1 MGKGASRK
9 SFMSKKQKKYRGKDF
24 IRQMIHHDID
34 SGVND
39 GRLATRF
46 PPEPNGYL
54 HIGHAL
60 SICINFGIANEFNGP
75 CFLRFDD
82 TNPAKESDEYVNAI
96 MRDVKWLGFDWGNNI
111 AHASDYFE
119 SIHESALE
127 LIEKNLAYVDSQTG
141 EEIKKFRGT
150 LNSPGTVSPYRDRSI
165 SENLGLFDRMK
176 NGEFENG
183 EHVLRAKID
192 MSSPNINLRD
202 PIIYRILHLDH
213 QRTGKKWCIYPMYD
227 FAHTL
232 SDAIEGT
239 THSLCTLEFEDHRP
253 LYEWFLDN
261 LDLPTRPR
269 QIEFS
274 RLNVEH
280 TITSKRKLAELIDSG
295 HVSGWDDPRMPTI
308 SGLRKRGYPAS
319 AVREFCKRVGI
330 TKKDKSIE
338 MPLLESTV
346 REELDASCNRVMA
359 ILNPLKVTIDNF
371 LKDETEM
378 LEARNHPKNKEMGSR
393 DLPFGR
399 NILIERDDF
408 MENPDQD
415 FYRLSPGSEV
425 RLRYAYII
433 KCEEVIKDEN
443 GEIIELICS
452 YDPETKSGVGTSTKK
467 VKSAIHWVSD
477 DHAIAGHVSL
487 FETLYSDPN
496 PDSDSPI
503 NPDSKIQMDQPAF
516 ERSLSKAVIG
526 TRFQFE
532 RNGYF
537 ILDEIKD
544 EKLIFNRIVTLK
556 DTWAKI
562 QNRKK

>member
-1 MGKGASRK
+1 
-9 SFMSKKQKKYRGKDF
+9 
-24 IRQMIHHDID
+24 MIHHDVD

-60 SICINFGIANEFNGP
+60 SICINFGIAKEFDAP
-75 CFLRFDD
+75 CYLRFDD
-82 TNPAKESDEYVNAI
+82 TNPAKESDEYVNSI
-96 MRDVKWLGFDWGNNI
+96 MDDVKWLGFDWGNDL
-111 AHASDYFE
+111 AHASDYFD
-119 SIHESALE
+119 SIHEFAIE
-127 LIEKNLAYVDSQTG
+127 LIEKDLAYIDSQTS
-141 EEIKKFRGT
+141 EEIKNSRGT
-150 LNSPGTVSPYRDRSI
+150 LNAPGTESPYRDRPI

-202 PIIYRILHLDH
+202 PIIYRILHSDH
-213 QRTGKKWCIYPMYD
+213 QRTGSKWCIYPMYD

-274 RLNVEH
+274 RLNLEH
-280 TITSKRKLAELIDSG
+280 TITSKRKLADLVVSG
-295 HVSGWDDPRMPTI
+295 HVSGWDDPRMPTL

-319 AVREFCKRVGI
+319 AIKEFCNRVGI
-330 TKKDKSIE
+330 TKKDKTIE
-338 MPLLESTV
+338 MSLLESTV
-346 REELDASCNRVMA
+346 REELDSSCKRVMA
-359 ILNPLKVTIDNF
+359 ILNPLKVTIKNYPEG
-371 LKDETEM
+371 ETEM
-378 LEARNHPKNKEMGSR
+378 LDARNHPKDKEMGSR
-393 DLPFGR
+393 QLPFSQ
-399 NILIERDDF
+399 NILIEKDDF
-408 MENPDQD
+408 MESPNED
-415 FYRLSPGSEV
+415 FFRLSPGTEV

-433 KCEEVIKDEN
+433 RCDEVIKDEN
-443 GEIIELICS
+443 GEIVELICS
-452 YDPETKSGVGTSTKK
+452 YDPETKSGTGTSNKK
-467 VKSAIHWVSD
+467 VKSAIHWVSS
-477 DHAIAGHVSL
+477 DHAVSGNVNL
-487 FETLYSDPN
+487 FETLYNDPN
-496 PDSDSPI
+496 PDSESPI
-503 NPDSKIQMDQPAF
+503 NQNSMVEIHNPAF
-516 ERSLSKAVIG
+516 EKSLVDAVVG
-526 TRFQFE
+526 SRFQFE

-537 ILDEIKD
+537 ILDTVED
-544 EKLIFNRIVTLK
+544 ERLSFNRIVTLK

-562 QNRKK
+562 QKKKG

>member
-1 MGKGASRK
+1 
-9 SFMSKKQKKYRGKDF
+9 
-24 IRQMIHHDID
+24 MIHHDVD

-60 SICINFGIANEFNGP
+60 SICINFGIAKEFDAP
-75 CFLRFDD
+75 CYLRFDD
-82 TNPAKESDEYVNAI
+82 TNPAKESDEYVNSI
-96 MRDVKWLGFDWGNNI
+96 MDDVKWLGFDWGNDL
-111 AHASDYFE
+111 AHASDYFD
-119 SIHESALE
+119 SIHEFAIE
-127 LIEKNLAYVDSQTG
+127 LIEKDLAYIDSQTS
-141 EEIKKFRGT
+141 EEIKNSRGT
-150 LNSPGTVSPYRDRSI
+150 LNAPGTESPYRDRPI

-213 QRTGKKWCIYPMYD
+213 QRTGSKWCIYPMYD

-274 RLNVEH
+274 RLNLEH
-280 TITSKRKLAELIDSG
+280 TITSKRKLADLVVSG
-295 HVSGWDDPRMPTI
+295 HVSGWDDPRMPTL

-319 AVREFCKRVGI
+319 AIKEFCNRVGI
-330 TKKDKSIE
+330 TKKDKTIE
-338 MPLLESTV
+338 MSLLESTV
-346 REELDASCNRVMA
+346 REELDSSCKRVMA
-359 ILNPLKVTIDNF
+359 ILNPLKVTIKNYPEG
-371 LKDETEM
+371 ETEM
-378 LEARNHPKNKEMGSR
+378 LDARNHPKDKEMGSR
-393 DLPFGR
+393 QLPFSQ
-399 NILIERDDF
+399 NILIEKDDF
-408 MENPDQD
+408 MESPNED
-415 FYRLSPGSEV
+415 FFRLSPGAEV

-433 KCEEVIKDEN
+433 RCDEVIKDEN
-443 GEIIELICS
+443 GEIVELICS
-452 YDPETKSGVGTSTKK
+452 YDPETKSGTGTSNKK
-467 VKSAIHWVSD
+467 VKSAIHWVSS
-477 DHAIAGHVSL
+477 DHAVSGNVNL
-487 FETLYSDPN
+487 FETLYNDPN
-496 PDSDSPI
+496 PDSESPI
-503 NPDSKIQMDQPAF
+503 NQNSMVEIHNPAF
-516 ERSLSKAVIG
+516 EKSLVDAVVG
-526 TRFQFE
+526 SRFQFE

-537 ILDEIKD
+537 ILDTVED
-544 EKLIFNRIVTLK
+544 ERLSFNRIVTLK

-562 QNRKK
+562 QKKKG

>member
-1 MGKGASRK
+1 
-9 SFMSKKQKKYRGKDF
+9 
-24 IRQMIHHDID
+24 MIHHDVD

-60 SICINFGIANEFNGP
+60 SICINFGIAKEFDAP
-75 CFLRFDD
+75 CYLRFDD
-82 TNPAKESDEYVNAI
+82 TNPAKESDEYVNSI
-96 MRDVKWLGFDWGNNI
+96 MDDVKWLGFDWGNDL
-111 AHASDYFE
+111 AHASDYFD
-119 SIHESALE
+119 SIHEFAIE
-127 LIEKNLAYVDSQTG
+127 LIEKDLAYIDSQTS
-141 EEIKKFRGT
+141 EEIKNSRGT
-150 LNSPGTVSPYRDRSI
+150 LNAPGTESPYRDRPI

-202 PIIYRILHLDH
+202 PIIYRILHSDH
-213 QRTGKKWCIYPMYD
+213 QRTGSKWCIYPMYD

-274 RLNVEH
+274 RLNLEH
-280 TITSKRKLAELIDSG
+280 TITSKRKLADLVVSG
-295 HVSGWDDPRMPTI
+295 HVSGWDDPRMPTL

-319 AVREFCKRVGI
+319 AIKEFCNRVGI
-330 TKKDKSIE
+330 TKKDKTIE
-338 MPLLESTV
+338 MSLLESTV
-346 REELDASCNRVMA
+346 REELDSSCKRVMA
-359 ILNPLKVTIDNF
+359 ILNPLKVTIKNYPEG
-371 LKDETEM
+371 ETEM
-378 LEARNHPKNKEMGSR
+378 LDARNHPKDKEMGSR
-393 DLPFGR
+393 QLPFSQ
-399 NILIERDDF
+399 NILIEKDDF
-408 MENPDQD
+408 MESPNED
-415 FYRLSPGSEV
+415 FFRLSPGTEV

-433 KCEEVIKDEN
+433 RCDEVIKDEN
-443 GEIIELICS
+443 GEIVELICS
-452 YDPETKSGVGTSTKK
+452 YDPETKSGTGTSNKK
-467 VKSAIHWVSD
+467 VKSAIHWVSS
-477 DHAIAGHVSL
+477 DHAVSGNVNL
-487 FETLYSDPN
+487 FETLYNDPN
-496 PDSDSPI
+496 PDSESPI
-503 NPDSKIQMDQPAF
+503 NQNSMVEIHNPAF
-516 ERSLSKAVIG
+516 EKSLVDALVGS
-526 TRFQFE
+526 RFQFE

-537 ILDEIKD
+537 ILDTVED
-544 EKLIFNRIVTLK
+544 ERLSFNRIVTLK

-562 QNRKK
+562 QKKKG

>member
-1 MGKGASRK
+1 
-9 SFMSKKQKKYRGKDF
+9 
-24 IRQMIHHDID
+24 MIHHDVD

-60 SICINFGIANEFNGP
+60 SICINFGIAKEFDAP
-75 CFLRFDD
+75 CYLRFDD
-82 TNPAKESDEYVNAI
+82 TNPAKESGEYVNSI
-96 MRDVKWLGFDWGNNI
+96 MDDVKWLGFDWGNDL
-111 AHASDYFE
+111 AHASDYFD
-119 SIHESALE
+119 SIHEFAIE
-127 LIEKNLAYVDSQTG
+127 LIEKDLAYIDSQTS
-141 EEIKKFRGT
+141 EEIKNSRGT
-150 LNSPGTVSPYRDRSI
+150 LNAPGTESPYRDRTV

-213 QRTGKKWCIYPMYD
+213 QRTGSKWCIYPMYD

-274 RLNVEH
+274 RLNLEH
-280 TITSKRKLAELIDSG
+280 TITSKRKLADLVVSG
-295 HVSGWDDPRMPTI
+295 HVSGWDDPRMPTL

-319 AVREFCKRVGI
+319 AIKEFCNRVGI
-330 TKKDKSIE
+330 TKKDKTIE
-338 MPLLESTV
+338 MSLLESTV
-346 REELDASCNRVMA
+346 REELDSSCNRVMA
-359 ILNPLKVTIDNF
+359 ILNPLKMTIKNYPEG
-371 LKDETEM
+371 ETEM
-378 LEARNHPKNKEMGSR
+378 LDARNHPKNKEMGSR
-393 DLPFGR
+393 QLPFGK
-399 NILIERDDF
+399 NILIEKDDF
-408 MENPDQD
+408 MESPNED
-415 FYRLSPGSEV
+415 FFRLSPGTEV

-433 KCEEVIKDEN
+433 RCDEVIKDEN
-443 GEIIELICS
+443 GEIVELICS
-452 YDPETKSGVGTSTKK
+452 YDPETKSGTGTSNKK
-467 VKSAIHWVSD
+467 VKSAIHWVSS
-477 DHAIAGHVSL
+477 DHAVSGNVNL
-487 FETLYSDPN
+487 FETLYNDPN
-496 PDSDSPI
+496 PDSESPI
-503 NPDSKIQMDQPAF
+503 NKNSITEIHNPAF
-516 ERSLSKAVIG
+516 EKSLVDAVVG
-526 TRFQFE
+526 SRFQFE

-537 ILDEIKD
+537 ILDAVED
-544 EKLIFNRIVTLK
+544 GRLSFNRIVTLK

-562 QNRKK
+562 QKKKG

>member
-1 MGKGASRK
+1 
-9 SFMSKKQKKYRGKDF
+9 
-24 IRQMIHHDID
+24 MIHHDVD

-60 SICINFGIANEFNGP
+60 SICINFGIAKEFDAP
-75 CFLRFDD
+75 CYLRFDD
-82 TNPAKESDEYVNAI
+82 TNPAKESGEYVNSI
-96 MRDVKWLGFDWGNNI
+96 MEDVKWLGFDWGNDL
-111 AHASDYFE
+111 AHASDYFD
-119 SIHESALE
+119 SIHEFAIE
-127 LIEKNLAYVDSQTG
+127 LIEKDLAYIDSQTS
-141 EEIKKFRGT
+141 EEIKNSRGT
-150 LNSPGTVSPYRDRSI
+150 LNAPGTESPYRDRTV

-213 QRTGKKWCIYPMYD
+213 QRTGSKWCIYPMYD

-274 RLNVEH
+274 RLNLEH
-280 TITSKRKLAELIDSG
+280 TITSKRKLADLVVSG
-295 HVSGWDDPRMPTI
+295 HVSGWDDPRMPTL

-319 AVREFCKRVGI
+319 AIKEFCNRVGI
-330 TKKDKSIE
+330 TKKDKTIE
-338 MPLLESTV
+338 MSLLESTV
-346 REELDASCNRVMA
+346 REELDSSCNRVMA
-359 ILNPLKVTIDNF
+359 ILNPLKMTIKNYPEG
-371 LKDETEM
+371 ETEM
-378 LEARNHPKNKEMGSR
+378 LDARNHPKNKEMGSR
-393 DLPFGR
+393 QLPFGK
-399 NILIERDDF
+399 NILIEKDDF
-408 MENPDQD
+408 MESPNED
-415 FYRLSPGSEV
+415 FFRLSPGTEV

-433 KCEEVIKDEN
+433 RCDEVIKDEN
-443 GEIIELICS
+443 GEIVELICS
-452 YDPETKSGVGTSTKK
+452 YDPETKSGTGTSNKK
-467 VKSAIHWVSD
+467 VKSAIHWVSS
-477 DHAIAGHVSL
+477 DHAVSGNVNL
-487 FETLYSDPN
+487 FETLYNDPN
-496 PDSDSPI
+496 PDSESPI
-503 NPDSKIQMDQPAF
+503 NKNSITEIHNPAF
-516 ERSLSKAVIG
+516 EKSLVDAVVG
-526 TRFQFE
+526 SRFQFE

-537 ILDEIKD
+537 ILDAVED
-544 EKLIFNRIVTLK
+544 GRLSFNRIVTLK

-562 QNRKK
+562 QKKKG

>member
-1 MGKGASRK
+1 
-9 SFMSKKQKKYRGKDF
+9 
-24 IRQMIHHDID
+24 MIHHDVD

-60 SICINFGIANEFNGP
+60 SICINFGIAKEFDAP
-75 CFLRFDD
+75 CYLRFDD
-82 TNPAKESDEYVNAI
+82 TNPAKESDEYVNSI
-96 MRDVKWLGFDWGNNI
+96 MDDVKWLGFDWGNDL
-111 AHASDYFE
+111 AHASDYFD
-119 SIHESALE
+119 SIHEFAIE
-127 LIEKNLAYVDSQTG
+127 LIEKDLAYIDSQTS
-141 EEIKKFRGT
+141 EEIKNTRGT
-150 LNSPGTVSPYRDRSI
+150 LNAPGTESPYRDRPI

-213 QRTGKKWCIYPMYD
+213 QRTGSKWCIYPMYD

-274 RLNVEH
+274 RLNLEH
-280 TITSKRKLAELIDSG
+280 TITSKRKLADLVVSG
-295 HVSGWDDPRMPTI
+295 HVSGWDDPRMPTL

-319 AVREFCKRVGI
+319 AIKEFCNRVGI
-330 TKKDKSIE
+330 TKKDKTIE
-338 MPLLESTV
+338 MSLLESTV
-346 REELDASCNRVMA
+346 REELDSSCNRVMA
-359 ILNPLKVTIDNF
+359 ILNPLKVTIKNYPEG
-371 LKDETEM
+371 ETEM
-378 LEARNHPKNKEMGSR
+378 LDARNHPKNKEMGSR
-393 DLPFGR
+393 QLPFSQ
-399 NILIERDDF
+399 NILIEIDDF
-408 MENPDQD
+408 MESPNED
-415 FYRLSPGSEV
+415 FFRLSPGAEV

-433 KCEEVIKDEN
+433 RCDEVIKDEN
-443 GEIIELICS
+443 GEIVELICS
-452 YDPETKSGVGTSTKK
+452 YDPETKSGTGTSNKK
-467 VKSAIHWVSD
+467 VKSAIHWVSS
-477 DHAIAGHVSL
+477 DHAVSGNVNL
-487 FETLYSDPN
+487 FETLYNDPN
-496 PDSDSPI
+496 PDSESQI
-503 NPDSKIQMDQPAF
+503 NQNSMVEIHNPAF
-516 ERSLSKAVIG
+516 EKSLVDSVVG
-526 TRFQFE
+526 SRFQFE

-537 ILDEIKD
+537 ILNAVEDER
-544 EKLIFNRIVTLK
+544 LSFNRIVTLK

-562 QNRKK
+562 QKKKG

>member
-1 MGKGASRK
+1 
-9 SFMSKKQKKYRGKDF
+9 
-24 IRQMIHHDID
+24 MIHHDID
-34 SGVND
+34 SGAND

-60 SICINFGIANEFNGP
+60 SICINFGIAQEFDGT

-82 TNPAKESDEYVNAI
+82 TNPAKESEEYVNSI
-96 MRDVKWLGFDWGNNI
+96 MRDVKWLGFDWGNNL

-119 SIHESALE
+119 SIHECALE
-127 LIEKNLAYVDSQTG
+127 LIEKDLAYVDSQTS
-141 EEIKKFRGT
+141 EEIKNSRGT
-150 LNSPGTVSPYRDRSI
+150 LNSPGTASPYRERPV

-202 PIIYRILHLDH
+202 PIIYRILNLDH

-253 LYEWFLDN
+253 LYEWFLDH

-280 TITSKRKLAELIDSG
+280 TITSKRKLAELINAG

-319 AVREFCKRVGI
+319 AIREFCKRVGI

-338 MPLLESTV
+338 IPLLESAV
-346 REELDASCNRVMA
+346 REELDATCNRAMA
-359 ILNPLKVTIDNF
+359 TLNPLKVTIDNF
-371 LKDETEM
+371 PKDKTEI
-378 LEARNHPKNKEMGSR
+378 LQAKNHPKNEEMGIR

-399 NILIERDDF
+399 NILIEKDDF
-408 MENPDQD
+408 MESPDQD

-425 RLRYAYII
+425 RLKYAYII
-433 KCEEVIKDEN
+433 KCEEVIKDES
-443 GEIIELICS
+443 GEIVELICS

-467 VKSAIHWVSD
+467 VKSAIHWVSA
-477 DHAIAGHVSL
+477 DHSISGHVNL
-487 FETLYSDPN
+487 FETLYTEPN

-516 ERSLSKAVIG
+516 EQSLSKAEIG

-537 ILDEIKD
+537 ILDEIQD
-544 EKLIFNRIVTLK
+544 GKLLFNRIVTLK